1 MPLKLLNFAI
11 QNKLVDFHQNCCQT
25 NLHVYI
31 KGWKQTCSTC
41 YWIKKQIEHF
51 PHSPLGIYN
60 SVSQNHLIWEKSNK
74 SSWWH
79 LFFKSETVTSQSISK
94 AKHVSAA
101 SFTLYS
107 YVFYRFFFW
116 QQTYTEINQS
126 HPLSPKSSNCCTLHH
141 LDNVQTYQ
149 TSKDMYI
156 YNVNCFGFWYICTS
170 ALLIMSL
177 YLLNH

>member
-1 MPLKLLNFAI
+1 MLSFAINKIVFEKKVSVCTFYMYVELTNLKMPLKLLNFAI

-51 PHSPLGIYN
+51 PHSPLDIYN

-79 LFFKSETVTSQSISK
+79 FFFKSETVTSQSISK

-107 YVFYRFFFW
+107 YVFYRFFL
-116 QQTYTEINQS
+116 TADVHRDKPIAPS
-126 HPLSPKSSNCCTLHH
+126 VPKE
-141 LDNVQTYQ
+141 Q
-149 TSKDMYI
+149 
-156 YNVNCFGFWYICTS
+156 
-170 ALLIMSL
+170 
-177 YLLNH
+177 

>member
-1 MPLKLLNFAI
+1 MPVNLLKFAI
-11 QNKLVDFHQNCCQT
+11 QNKLVDFHQNRCQT
-25 NLHVYI
+25 NQHVYI
-31 KGWKQTCSTC
+31 KGWKQTCFKC
-41 YWIKKQIEHF
+41 YWIKKQIEPFRIH
-51 PHSPLGIYN
+51 PLVFTTQYHKTTWFEKNLIKAADDISFSN
-60 SVSQNHLIWEKSNK
+60 QKRLRHKASVRLNMLVLPLS
-74 SSWWH
+74 
-79 LFFKSETVTSQSISK
+79 
-94 AKHVSAA
+94 
-101 SFTLYS
+101 LYTAM
-107 YVFYRFFFW
+107 YFIDFFW

-170 ALLIMSL
+170 VLLIMSL